1 MQFDPVFP
9 TGEEKAG
16 NAMAYRLRRTK
27 SVQKSVRKV
36 AREQIDKAIAEIN
49 DESINRHEVVHQV
62 RKRCKKLRGLIRLV
76 RPNFDQYSEENAAF
90 RDIARELSFA
100 RDAQSMLE
108 CFDDLLDHFVDQ
120 IDPDA
125 FTPLRE
131 ILRDRRDEVAVDEEG
146 LAQQLENTLNH
157 LQEAR
162 TRVDSWK
169 IDETGFSALAG
180 GLQKTYSRACDAI
193 EVAYADPTAENFH
206 EWRKRVKYHWYHAR
220 LLRRIWEPMLKAQR
234 RAAAELADLL
244 GDEHDLAVLRE
255 TLLSDPE
262 RFGEGADVQ
271 AIVGLIDR
279 RRKDFQEQAKPL
291 GRRLFSESPSRLGR
305 RFEGYWNVWR
315 EL

>member
-1 MQFDPVFP
+1 
-9 TGEEKAG
+9 
-16 NAMAYRLRRTK
+16 MAYRLRRNK
-27 SVQKSVRKV
+27 SVQKSIRKI
-36 AREQIDKAIAEIN
+36 AAEQIDKAIAEIN
-49 DESINRHEVVHQV
+49 NESLDRHEVVHQV

-131 ILRDRRDEVAVDEEG
+131 ILRDRRDEVAADEEG

-169 IDETGFSALAG
+169 IDETGFPALAG
-180 GLQKTYSRACDAI
+180 GLQKTYGRACDAI

-206 EWRKRVKYHWYHAR
+206 EWRKRVKYHWYHTR
-220 LLRRIWEPMLKAQR
+220 LLRRIWEPMLKPQR

>member
-1 MQFDPVFP
+1 
-9 TGEEKAG
+9 
-16 NAMAYRLRRTK
+16 MAYRLRRTK

-36 AREQIDKAIAEIN
+36 AREQIEKAIAEIN

-76 RPNFDQYSEENAAF
+76 RPNFDRYAEENAAF
-90 RDIARELSFA
+90 RKIARELSYA
-100 RDAQSMLE
+100 RDAQSMLD
-108 CFDDLLDHFVDQ
+108 CFDDLLEHFVDQ

-131 ILRDRRDEVAVDEEG
+131 ILRNRRDEVAADEEG
-146 LAQQLENTLNH
+146 LAQRLEETLKH

-169 IDETGFSALAG
+169 IDETGFSALNG
-180 GLQKTYSRACDAI
+180 GLKKTYGRACDAI
-193 EVAYADPTAENFH
+193 EEAYAEPTAENFH

-220 LLRRIWEPMLKAQR
+220 LLRQIWEPMLKAQR
-234 RAAAELADLL
+234 KAAAELADLL

-262 RFGEGADVQ
+262 RFGSGEDVK

-279 RRKDFQEQAKPL
+279 RRKDFQEQANPL
-291 GRRLFSESPSRLGR
+291 GRRLFSESPSRLCR
-305 RFEGYWNVWR
+305 RFEGYWDVWR
-315 EL
+315 ES